1 MIQRKIRVT
10 QIDAGKD
17 GLSHLGERLNSVEA
31 NIQQI
36 ETNLTNEINTV
47 QQNLSTQLS
56 QVQENLATEITN
68 VQTTLSEEIA
78 QNEAEIAKVNE
89 TVMAMASAPVSTPI
103 FNDIVSYEVQAS
115 DIVAGQPT
123 VITIPNGKTYKVGK
137 GNLTVLRNG
146 VVQVLDGDYQ
156 ETNETQIT
164 FNANVLEAGDVITF
178 IIGKP
183 AKLAYDV
190 NVSYYTEGADAGKIQ
205 TVAYTGDI
213 NRTITYTYNTQGKIA
228 TEVIT
233 EDGKTITKTY
243 NYDANGRLIGVNCV
257 IA

>member
-36 ETNLTNEINTV
+36 ETNLTNEI
-47 QQNLSTQLS
+47 
-56 QVQENLATEITN
+56 TN
-68 VQTTLSEEIA
+68 VQTTLSGEIA
-78 QNEAEIAKVNE
+78 QNENEIAKVNE
-89 TVMAMASAPVSTPI
+89 IVMAIASAPVSTPV

-164 FNANVLEAGDVITF
+164 FNADVLEVGDVITF

-243 NYDANGRLIGVNCV
+243 NYDANGRLTGINCV
-257 IA
+257 VA